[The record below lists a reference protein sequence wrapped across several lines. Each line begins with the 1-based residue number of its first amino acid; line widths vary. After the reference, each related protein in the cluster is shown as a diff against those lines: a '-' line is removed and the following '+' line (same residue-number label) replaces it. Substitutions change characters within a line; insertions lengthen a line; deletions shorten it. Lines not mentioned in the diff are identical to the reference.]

1 METSVAS
8 PVTAAAEPLKPES
21 LTRPVREQLEGMI
34 LRGELR
40 AGERLNENALATKL
54 NVSRGPVREAAR
66 LLEVAGLVTVIHN
79 RGVFVREIKL
89 EEVLHVYDV
98 RAGLAAVAGRLAAL
112 RATEANVAEL
122 RALWQQME
130 DAILAQNTDVYYEIN
145 RTFHARTF
153 EISNNPRLI
162 DFNAITER
170 EVFLFL
176 RRGVAGNSRPRISN
190 QQHLQIVE
198 AIAAGDET
206 GAARAFEAH
215 IVTGKQR
222 MLDSL
227 SWKGPA

>member
-1 METSVAS
+1 METPAPSLA
-8 PVTAAAEPLKPES
+8 PAIAEAPKPES
-21 LTRPVREQLEGMI
+21 LTRPVRERLEGMI

-40 AGERLNENALATKL
+40 AGERLNENALAAKL

-66 LLEVAGLVTVIHN
+66 LLAEAGLVTVIHN

-89 EEVLHVYDV
+89 EEVLDVYDV
-98 RAGLAAVAGRLAAL
+98 RAGLASVAGRLAAL
-112 RATEANVAEL
+112 RATESHIAEL
-122 RALWQQME
+122 RAFWRQME
-130 DAILAQNTDVYYEIN
+130 DAVVAQNPDVYYEIN
-145 RTFHARTF
+145 RTFHARIV
-153 EISNNPRLI
+153 EISNNRRLI

-176 RRGVAGNSRPRISN
+176 RRGVAGASRPRISN
-190 QQHLQIVE
+190 QQHLQIVD

-215 IVTGKQR
+215 IITGKQR

-227 SWKGPA
+227 SWKGTT